1 MNCQKRHPQ
10 HLTAEWF
17 FFDLDIYEPTK
28 VAYDH
33 LKPFICKGDIIYFDE
48 ARMADEWKL
57 LMEEVFLDFKF
68 KLIGATF
75 NCLALEVISS

>member
-1 MNCQKRHPQ
+1 
-10 HLTAEWF
+10 
-17 FFDLDIYEPTK
+17 
-28 VAYDH
+28 
-33 LKPFICKGDIIYFDE
+33 
-48 ARMADEWKL
+48 MADEWKL